1 MKRYSH
7 IVIAVILS
15 IPMLLL
21 SGCDKDKKVEFYT
34 ASGNNTL
41 GIEFMAESITNKGMV
56 LVVQKLDDSGGE
68 KAVTGTMYDIEQFKD
83 GKWSAIEEKQ
93 SPFWDMIGNLITT
106 ERAREFNL
114 KWEYRY
120 GELPKGKYRVVKEIS
135 SENRSITEQ
144 YYIEFE
150 I

>member
-1 MKRYSH
+1 MKRCSI
-7 IVIAVILS
+7 IVTAVFISVL
-15 IPMLLL
+15 LLL
-21 SGCDKDKKVEFYT
+21 SGCDKDKKTEFYT

-68 KAVTGTMYDIEQFKD
+68 KAETGTMFDIEQFKD
-83 GKWSAIEEKQ
+83 GKWIALEEKH
-93 SPFWDMIGNLITT
+93 SVCWDMISHLITT
-106 ERAREFNL
+106 ESAREFNL

-144 YYIEFE
+144 YYIEFV